1 MIYDSLMAGA
11 VGGLLW
17 LDRFQLCQFMI
28 SRPIVS
34 ASIVGWIMGDITVG
48 VASGVIFELL
58 WLRRPPVGGF
68 IAPDV
73 TLASIATAAVSAGVR
88 SSVDVGIASVVF
100 LSFLVLLPVCFI
112 GKKMD
117 EILRLGLGKIARISE
132 KSQINGHDRVV
143 GLHFLLALVL
153 GFSAAF
159 LVLVPT
165 ILCFTLLLTYIV
177 QALAPSILR
186 ALGVGFYV
194 VPLLGAADCMVGLDE
209 PRYHVLFLIG
219 LIGTLMGV
227 LALT

>member
-117 EILRLGLGKIARISE
+117 EILRLGLGKIARIAE
-132 KSQINGHDRVV
+132 KSQINGRDRAV
-143 GLHFLLALVL
+143 GLYFLSALVL
-153 GFSAAF
+153 GFSAAS

-165 ILCFTLLLTYIV
+165 ILCFTFLLTLHCSGSCSV
-177 QALAPSILR
+177 NTEGTWSRVLCCS
-186 ALGVGFYV
+186 
-194 VPLLGAADCMVGLDE
+194 AARCG
-209 PRYHVLFLIG
+209 
-219 LIGTLMGV
+219 
-227 LALT
+227 